1 MRPFVGACSE
11 RVNFKPQRLLA
22 GTEGKVYLEDCESRR
37 RLIFLTEKTWFCLA
51 VIPVLV
57 SMQEFILWIDYLSST
72 KDFLLLSPF
81 DMGLRALIDTYI
93 SPV

>member
-1 MRPFVGACSE
+1 
-11 RVNFKPQRLLA
+11 
-22 GTEGKVYLEDCESRR
+22 
-37 RLIFLTEKTWFCLA
+37 
-51 VIPVLV
+51 VLV

-81 DMGLRALIDTYI
+81 DMGLRALIDTYM